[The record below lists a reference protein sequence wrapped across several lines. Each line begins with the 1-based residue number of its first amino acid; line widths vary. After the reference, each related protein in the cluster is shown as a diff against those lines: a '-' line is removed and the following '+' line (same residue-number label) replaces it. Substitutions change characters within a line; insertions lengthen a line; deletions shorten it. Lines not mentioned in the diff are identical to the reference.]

1 MGIEIELNE
10 TAPAA
15 GSLASVLSGHVVTET
30 ATTFALSYGSDLLT
44 FTGDGFTY
52 VQGMPMGGV
61 VTGVTDTQ
69 NGATVFE
76 LSGFRLPVLDLRQ
89 VLEHNTTPS
98 AIVGALPSPTDVE
111 GGDNDDVMTVGDG
124 PGTHQVHAHDGND
137 KVTGSGGDDVINGNR
152 GDDTIDG
159 GQGGDDTL
167 MGGQG
172 NDHVCGH
179 HGHLSMNG
187 NLGDDTLEGGD
198 GVDVLHGGQGADLL
212 LGGAGADHLFG
223 DRGDD
228 TLTGGAGGDRF
239 YIAHDGGHDVVTDFT
254 QADGDRIVVASDET
268 WTVAQSGQD
277 TVVTLS
283 GGETMTLL
291 NVDSSKLSAGW
302 IVHD

>member
-15 GSLASVLSGHVVTET
+15 GSLASVLSGHVVAAS
-30 ATTFALSYGSDLLT
+30 ATSFTLSYGSDLLT
-44 FTGDGFTY
+44 FTGEGLTY
-52 VQGMPMGGV
+52 VQDMPMAGV
-61 VTGVTDTQ
+61 VTGFTDTQ
-69 NGATVFE
+69 DGATVFE
-76 LSGFRLPVLDLRQ
+76 LSGFKLSVLDLRQ

-98 AIVGALPSPTDVE
+98 TIAAALPSPTDVE
-111 GGDNDDVMTVGDG
+111 GGDEDDVFTVGEG
-124 PGTHQVHAHDGND
+124 PGTHQVHAHGGND
-137 KVTGSGGDDVINGNR
+137 RVTGSSGDDLINGNR

-159 GQGGDDTL
+159 GQGGDDSL

-179 HGHLSMNG
+179 HDHQSKNG
-187 NLGDDTLEGGD
+187 NVGDDTLEGGD
-198 GVDVLHGGQGADLL
+198 GVDALHGGQGNDLI
-212 LGGAGADHLFG
+212 LGGAGNDQLFG

-239 YIAHDGGHDVVTDFT
+239 HIAHGGGHDVVTDFT
-254 QADGDRIVVASDET
+254 QADGDRIVVNSDET
-268 WTVAQSGQD
+268 WTVDQSGQD
-277 TVVTLS
+277 TVITLS

-291 NVDSSKLSAGW
+291 NVDSTTLSDGW